1 MFYLGFLT
9 SSFAMAASAVAL
21 VLVIVALIRKQT
33 RLPGAAVLLTKLG
46 FFTHSAALLTLMI
59 MQVTQDYTNMHVV
72 SVINPAMPWI
82 LKLTA
87 LWGGQTGSL
96 FFWSWIVSLCAF
108 LALSGKKPL
117 LDNWSFLVVN

>member
-1 MFYLGFLT
+1 
-9 SSFAMAASAVAL
+9 
-21 VLVIVALIRKQT
+21 LVIVALIRKQT

-46 FFTHSAALLTLMI
+46 FFTHSTALLSLMI

-96 FFWSWIVSLCAF
+96 FFWSWMVSLCAF

-117 LDNWSFLVVN
+117 LD